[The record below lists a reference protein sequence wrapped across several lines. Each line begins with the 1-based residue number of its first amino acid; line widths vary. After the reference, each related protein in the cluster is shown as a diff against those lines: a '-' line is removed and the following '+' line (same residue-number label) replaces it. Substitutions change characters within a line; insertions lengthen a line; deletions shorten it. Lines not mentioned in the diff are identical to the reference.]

1 MTVIQRINAILG
13 THCPGNTMSK
23 SDHFQIHIRPK
34 HAGLLTGFLVAASLL
49 LGSTGTFAQET
60 KTPDSVSAST
70 QPKRELKQ
78 CIECHESYFA
88 IADSKHFVQGDART
102 PKGSGEECK
111 ACHGDTSAHNRTPRV
126 KGLVP
131 ITYGKK
137 APPGPQNEAC
147 LTCHQNGARLL
158 WQGSTHERTQQVC
171 ANCHKAHTA
180 KDPVVIAETQAGV
193 CFECHKDRR
202 AEMLKSSS
210 HPIKTGFMPC
220 SSCHNPHGS
229 PARALLVKESV
240 TTTCFTCHADKRGPF
255 LWEHPSA
262 KDDCTNCHNPHGTNN
277 APMLKVRQPY
287 LCQQCHQTRSHSSAI
302 FSGQQLND
310 LGGSSNAQ
318 RFVGRS
324 CTNCHAKIHGSNHPS
339 GARFQR

>member
-1 MTVIQRINAILG
+1 
-13 THCPGNTMSK
+13 MSK
-23 SDHFQIHIRPK
+23 SE
-34 HAGLLTGFLVAASLL
+34 FLHPMNPPQGTPLMRRLL
-49 LGSTGTFAQET
+49 LAAALLISAGGSLAQD
-60 KTPDSVSAST
+60 TPAPASEPVLAST
-70 QPKRELKQ
+70 QAQRELKQ
-78 CIECHESYFA
+78 CIECHEAYFT

-102 PKGSGEECK
+102 PKGSGKECES
-111 ACHGDTSAHNRTPRV
+111 CHGDTSEHNRKPRV

-131 ITYGKK
+131 ITYGRK
-137 APPGPQNEAC
+137 APPGPQTEAC
-147 LTCHQNGARLL
+147 LACHQNGARIL
-158 WQGSTHERTQQVC
+158 WQGSSHERTQQVC

-180 KDPVVIAETQAGV
+180 KDPVVVAETQAGV

-202 AEMLKSSS
+202 AETLKSSS

-229 PARALLVKESV
+229 PARSLLVKESV
-240 TTTCFTCHADKRGPF
+240 NSTCFTCHADKRGPF

-287 LCQQCHQTRSHSSAI
+287 LCQQCHQTRSHASHPYSGDGLQDLAGTSSPSRNS
-302 FSGQQLND
+302 FRFLGQ
-310 LGGSSNAQ
+310 
-318 RFVGRS
+318 S
-324 CTNCHAKIHGSNHPS
+324 CTNCHAKVHGSNHPS

>member
-1 MTVIQRINAILG
+1 MSKREILHSSTRTRSAIL
-13 THCPGNTMSK
+13 C
-23 SDHFQIHIRPK
+23 
-34 HAGLLTGFLVAASLL
+34 GLLTAVLL
-49 LGSTGTFAQET
+49 LAGTGGAQAQDPAKPEAATQQPKAAGSET
-60 KTPDSVSAST
+60 KTVTASS
-70 QPKRELKQ
+70 QPQRELKQ
-78 CIECHESYFA
+78 CIECHEAYFA

-102 PKGSGEECK
+102 PKGTGEECK
-111 ACHGDTSAHNRTPRV
+111 ACHGDTSQHNRTPRV

-131 ITYGKK
+131 VVYGKK
-137 APPGPQNEAC
+137 APPGPQTEAC
-147 LTCHQNGARLL
+147 LTCHQGGARMM

-180 KDPVVIAETQAGV
+180 KDPVVVAETQAGV

-202 AEMLKSSS
+202 AEMMKSSS
-210 HPIKTGFMPC
+210 HPIKSGFQPC

-240 TTTCFTCHADKRGPF
+240 NTTCFTCHADKRGPF

-287 LCQQCHQTRSHSSAI
+287 LCQQCHQTRSHSSAVY
-302 FSGQQLND
+302 SGQTLGN
-310 LGGSSNAQ
+310 LGGTNAVLSQQ
-318 RFVGRS
+318 RFVGQG
-324 CTNCHAKIHGSNHPS
+324 CTNCHAKVHGSNHPS
-339 GARFQR
+339 GARLHR